1 MRTSERAVATPENGS
16 AAPQRP
22 TLFQR
27 VSGAYRIAG
36 GYFAF
41 GCLWILLTDRA
52 LVWTGVQTERGFW
65 HSAGKGLLFIGLS
78 ATLVYWLARRSIA
91 QIARAN
97 TLLQAVMEGT
107 TDKIFVKDRN
117 GKYLL
122 VNEAAARNV
131 GRSVAD
137 VLGRDDTEIFEP
149 ESARKSRDG
158 DLRIIASGRMETEEG
173 ERTAAG
179 VTRTYL
185 TTKCPYRDANGE
197 ILGVIGIARDITER
211 KREQEILREQ
221 ESLARGVLDSMP
233 AHIAVLDP
241 EGTITSVNESWRV
254 FARCN
259 ASTHGPAPRTD
270 VGSNYLAVCDSSA
283 RAGVTDARVA
293 GEGIRAV
300 LRGDQERVQLEYPCH
315 SPTERRWF
323 LMTVTPLGHHTGGVV
338 VAHTNIT
345 DRKRAEEEI
354 RDNERRFRE
363 LADAIPQIVWVA
375 GPDGGLN
382 HLNQRATE
390 YSGLDVDQFTG
401 WFWERVIHPQDREPA
416 LGTWTEIL
424 TTGQPRDLEFRIR
437 RADGVYRWHIVR
449 MVPSRDATGTITTW
463 YGTCTDIE
471 DQKQAEQSLRDER
484 TLLRTIIDAIPDV
497 VFAKDRSG
505 RYTLCNQAF
514 LKFAGAET
522 EGELTT
528 KDAFGIFTEEHAK
541 TYHAADQRLM
551 EEGSILEC
559 EEIARDHTGTD
570 IWREVIKA
578 PLRNHT
584 GEVVGLVGISRSIQA
599 RREREQVLAESRER
613 LQLAL
618 SATQMGT
625 WDWDL
630 LTNRVVR
637 SLECHTILGGEEIA
651 SDRAAFMRLV
661 HPDDVNRTQTEVDR
675 AIDERGGFSCE
686 LRVIL
691 PNGELRWIHD
701 MGRVYCDDA
710 GIPTR
715 MIGIKQNITES
726 KRLEAQFQQSKKME
740 AVGRL
745 AGGVAHDFNNLLTV
759 INGFAEL
766 LLLDFPLEER
776 GRESVEAIQDA
787 GKRAARLTRQLLDFS
802 RQAMVEPR
810 ILNLNLLVDETA
822 DMMRRLIGDN
832 VALDIIADPGLGKV
846 KADPGQLEQ
855 VIMNLVLN
863 ARDAMPDGG
872 RVTITTRD
880 VTLTEEDLTASPEL
894 IPGQFAEVK
903 FIDTGAG
910 MSDAVKSRIFEPF
923 YTTKGVGKGTGLGL
937 AVVHGVVQQAG
948 GAISVESEVGRG
960 TTFTIHLPTVVEEPP
975 VPDNKPSKL
984 RNQGTETI
992 LLVED
997 EAAVRTIARRALE
1010 LQGFKVLEAGS
1021 GADAIEL
1028 SETAT
1033 EPIALL
1039 VTDVMMPGMGGR
1051 QLAENLQSRLPG
1063 LRVLYI
1069 SGFTDDVFLR
1079 SDVTDRVE
1087 AFLQKPFS
1095 PIGLAR
1101 KVREVLDMKSSPGKP
1116 RELPRG

>member
-1 MRTSERAVATPENGS
+1 
-16 AAPQRP
+16 
-22 TLFQR
+22 
-27 VSGAYRIAG
+27 
-36 GYFAF
+36 
-41 GCLWILLTDRA
+41 
-52 LVWTGVQTERGFW
+52 
-65 HSAGKGLLFIGLS
+65 
-78 ATLVYWLARRSIA
+78 
-91 QIARAN
+91 
-97 TLLQAVMEGT
+97 
-107 TDKIFVKDRN
+107 
-117 GKYLL
+117 
-122 VNEAAARNV
+122 
-131 GRSVAD
+131 
-137 VLGRDDTEIFEP
+137 
-149 ESARKSRDG
+149 
-158 DLRIIASGRMETEEG
+158 
-173 ERTAAG
+173 
-179 VTRTYL
+179 
-185 TTKCPYRDANGE
+185 
-197 ILGVIGIARDITER
+197 
-211 KREQEILREQ
+211 
-221 ESLARGVLDSMP
+221 
-233 AHIAVLDP
+233 
-241 EGTITSVNESWRV
+241 
-254 FARCN
+254 
-259 ASTHGPAPRTD
+259 
-270 VGSNYLAVCDSSA
+270 
-283 RAGVTDARVA
+283 
-293 GEGIRAV
+293 
-300 LRGDQERVQLEYPCH
+300 
-315 SPTERRWF
+315 RWF
-323 LMTVTPLGHHTGGVV
+323 LMSATPLGHHTGGVV

-345 DRKRAEEEI
+345 ERKRAEQEI
-354 RDNERRFRE
+354 QKSERQFRE

-375 GPDGGLN
+375 GPDGGLT

-390 YSGLDVDQFTG
+390 YSGLGVNELTG
-401 WFWERVIHPQDREPA
+401 WSWERVIHPQDLELA
-416 LGTWTEIL
+416 LATWTEVL
-424 TTGQPRDLEFRIR
+424 TTGQPQDLEFRIR
-437 RADGVYRWHIVR
+437 RADGDYRWHIVR
-449 MVPSRDATGTITTW
+449 MVPSRDSAGTITTW

-471 DQKQAEQSLRDER
+471 DQKQSELSLRDER

-497 VFAKDRSG
+497 VFAKDRTG

-522 EGELTT
+522 ENELTT
-528 KDAFGIFTEEHAK
+528 KDAFGIFPEEHAK

-551 EEGSILEC
+551 EQGSILEC
-559 EEIARDHTGTD
+559 EAIARDHTGTD
-570 IWREVIKA
+570 TWREVIKA

-584 GEVVGLVGISRSIQA
+584 GEIVGLVGISRSIQT
-599 RREREQVLAESRER
+599 RRKREQVLAESRER

-618 SATQMGT
+618 SAAQMGT

-637 SLECHTILGGEEIA
+637 SLECRTILGGEETTG
-651 SDRAAFMRLV
+651 DRAAFMRLV
-661 HPDDVNRTQTEVDR
+661 HPDDIGLVQTEIDR
-675 AIDERGGFSCE
+675 AIAERGGFSCE
-686 LRVIL
+686 LRIL
-691 PNGELRWIHD
+691 RPNGELRWIHD
-701 MGRVYCDDA
+701 MGRVHCDDA

-715 MIGIKQNITES
+715 MIGLKQDITEKKRADADQQKLVSLIEHSREFIAMADLEGRLTFANLGARRMIGLGDEEEIGQIRISDYVAPEWIESFRDTIIPTVRESGLWEGEMQLRHLRTGAIIDVYRSIFLINDPASGSRYFATVTRDITES
-726 KRLEAQFQQSKKME
+726 KRLESQFQQSRKME

-822 DMMRRLIGDN
+822 EMMRRLIGDN
-832 VALDIIADPGLGKV
+832 VTLDFIPDPALGKV

-863 ARDAMPDGG
+863 ARDAMPAGG

-880 VTLTEEDLTASPEL
+880 MTLTAEDLTASPEL
-894 IPGQFAEVK
+894 IPGRFAEVT
-903 FIDTGAG
+903 FTDAGVG

-937 AVVHGVVQQAG
+937 AVVHGVVRQAG

-960 TTFTIHLPTVVEEPP
+960 TTFTIHLPTVLEEPP
-975 VPDNKPSKL
+975 APDHETPKL
-984 RNQGTETI
+984 RNQGSETI

-1021 GADAIEL
+1021 GVEAIEL
-1028 SETAT
+1028 SDTAT

-1051 QLAENLQSRLPG
+1051 QLAEKLQSRLPG

-1069 SGFTDDVFLR
+1069 SGYTDDVVLR

-1101 KVREVLDMKSSPGKP
+1101 KVREVLDMESSPGDP